1 MASKRL
7 SKLVVQFHFICRHT
21 ALTSIQSSNYLPNSK
36 PCCGRS
42 LHIPSR
48 TPPTPSTACARPSPL
63 VSARSLGLS
72 VQHSSPTQDMVNLTG
87 KRSKRGS
94 WCLPR
99 AKAQAEDVVGQKIPF
114 ERPALAKDARNQ
126 HAIVGAAEGD

>member
-1 MASKRL
+1 MASKRS
-7 SKLVVQFHFICRHT
+7 SKLGVQFHFICRHT
-21 ALTSIQSSNYLPNSK
+21 ALTSIQSSNYFLNSK

-48 TPPTPSTACARPSPL
+48 TPLSPSTACARPSPL

-87 KRSKRGS
+87 KRSKLRSAVDRYVRSCARKG
-94 WCLPR
+94 
-99 AKAQAEDVVGQKIPF
+99 EPF
-114 ERPALAKDARNQ
+114 
-126 HAIVGAAEGD
+126 V

>member
-7 SKLVVQFHFICRHT
+7 SKLGVQFHFICRHT

-48 TPPTPSTACARPSPL
+48 TPLSPSTACARPSPL
-63 VSARSLGLS
+63 VSAKSLGLS

-87 KRSKRGS
+87 KRSSGPNLNAAVS
-94 WCLPR
+94 EFPR
-99 AKAQAEDVVGQKIPF
+99 FVFVAEM
-114 ERPALAKDARNQ
+114 
-126 HAIVGAAEGD
+126 AEILMGFTG